1 MIWLIAGV
9 VTLLYILLWPFSLRL
24 DARLSPTSGR
34 AEITAATFL
43 RLRLEGDFLQ
53 PPYLTFFRL
62 DGRGRR
68 RPLMR
73 KRKRKQRGSF
83 VPVIGD
89 KRLTATLCVGLVGDG
104 ALTVEALG
112 LLYALLEALGRGV
125 QVDLRLRPAPC
136 FDRDI
141 CALRLSGIGRLVP
154 AQNILE
160 YRKGRNRHANR

>member
-1 MIWLIAGV
+1 MIWLFFGTATV
-9 VTLLYILLWPFSLRL
+9 LYLLFWPFSLRL
-24 DARLSPTSGR
+24 DARLSPTCGR
-34 AEITAATFL
+34 GEVTVASLFH
-43 RLRLEGDFLQ
+43 LRLEGDFLQ
-53 PPYLTFFRL
+53 PPYFTLWRL
-62 DGRGRR
+62 DREGRR
-68 RPLMR
+68 KPLGKNR
-73 KRKRKQRGSF
+73 RQSGGFS
-83 VPVIGD
+83 PVIRD
-89 KRLTATLCVGLVGDG
+89 KRLTATLCVGLAGDG

-160 YRKGRNRHANR
+160 YLKGRNRHANR

>member
-89 KRLTATLCVGLVGDG
+89 KRLTATLHVGLEGDG
-104 ALTVEALG
+104 ASTVEALG
-112 LLYALLEALGRGV
+112 LVYALLKVLGQGYG
-125 QVDLRLRPAPC
+125 VDLILRPAPC
-136 FDRDI
+136 FDKTV
-141 CALRLSGIGRLVP
+141 CALELSGIGRFVL

-160 YRKGRNRHANR
+160 YLKGNHIHAKR